1 MLLDLPIWIPV
12 SFGLVTFI
20 TIYLAFLASKHSK
33 TLLGIIIGF
42 LIIQVLLSTQGFY
55 LKTDTIPPRFMLM
68 LAPSLILMVIVF
80 SSKNGKS
87 FLEKLDMKM
96 LTLLHVIRTPV
107 EFILWALFLNET
119 IPERMT
125 FEGLNYDILAGLTA
139 PFIYYFYYVKK
150 SISGKWILGW
160 NLLSLALLL
169 NIVINAILSTPSV
182 FQQFAF
188 HQPNI
193 AILHFPFI
201 WLPSIVVP
209 IVLFSHLAAIWYF
222 RSAKL

>member
-1 MLLDLPIWIPV
+1 MLSDLPIWIPI
-12 SFGLVTFI
+12 SFSLVTFL
-20 TIYLAFLASKHSK
+20 TIYLFLAASKWSK
-33 TLLGIIIGF
+33 TLLAIIVGF
-42 LIIQVLLSTQGFY
+42 MVVQVFLSIQGFY
-55 LKTDTIPPRFMLM
+55 LKIDTIPPRFILM

-80 SSKNGKS
+80 SSKRGKS
-87 FLEKLDMKM
+87 FLEKLDIKM
-96 LTLLHVIRTPV
+96 LTLLHIIRIPV

-139 PFIYYFYYVKK
+139 PVIYYFYFIQK
-150 SISGKWILGW
+150 SISKKWILGW

-182 FQQFAF
+182 FQQLAF
-188 HQPNI
+188 NQPNI

-209 IVLFSHLAAIWYF
+209 IVMFSHLAAIRFF
-222 RSAKL
+222 RRTKL